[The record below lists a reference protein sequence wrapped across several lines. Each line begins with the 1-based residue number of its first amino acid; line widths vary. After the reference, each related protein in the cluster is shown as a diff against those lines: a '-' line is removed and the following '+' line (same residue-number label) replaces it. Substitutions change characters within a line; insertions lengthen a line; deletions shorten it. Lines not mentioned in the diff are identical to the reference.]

1 MAQFSTKHAISSY
14 YASAMTTSNK
24 KYPNTSPLEVVAESN
39 LEMVTRDGVT
49 LRADVYHP
57 TDNKRYP
64 ALVCRT
70 PYQKLTPRYIEAA
83 TDLAARGYCVV
94 MQDFRG
100 RYASDGDYEWMWR
113 ERTETHDTPDG
124 YDTIEWAAKLEWSDG
139 RVGTWGHSNASWAI
153 WMMLDSQPP
162 SLTSTLAS
170 GISQN
175 ILDINFGVF
184 ETGRRLEWTYMM
196 GADMR
201 RRAELTDGAT
211 TPAEASKR
219 WDSVE
224 RGKYIWW
231 LPLGD
236 IPGKVFSELNDQLQD
251 YHRNQNGEFQHFDD
265 IHSKIQTPVYQIT
278 SWWDR
283 LIGTIDN
290 FQGLTTNGPE
300 ELRDK
305 HRLIIGPWGHDATQF
320 VGKIGPIDYGPDATT
335 TYADLI
341 ARWYDYDLK
350 GIDNGLAEEAPVQM
364 WVLGEDKWRGE
375 NEWPLA
381 RTEYTNFYLHSQGS
395 ANTVGGDGL
404 LSTEKPSS
412 AESGS
417 DEYDYDPRDPVMSLM
432 SSNSQAAPVDQSPH
446 DHREDILVYDFPVFD
461 RELEVT
467 GPVSLKLWAKTDGP
481 DTDFTA
487 KLAIVY
493 EAGLAVNLTYGI
505 MRTQYRNGYENPTL
519 LEPGELAEYTIMLNP
534 IGCMFKPG
542 QKLRLYVSSS
552 DFPNFDRNHN
562 TGKDYWSDAEL
573 RTAHQAI
580 LHSADHPSH
589 LVLPVIPR

>member
-1 MAQFSTKHAISSY
+1 MTSSD
-14 YASAMTTSNK
+14 K
-24 KYPNTSPLEVVAESN
+24 KYPNYFPLEVAVESN
-39 LEMVTRDGVT
+39 LELTTRDGVV
-49 LRADVYHP
+49 LRADIYHP
-57 TDNKRYP
+57 VGGSQYP

-70 PYQKLTPRYIEAA
+70 PYQKLTPRYVETA

-94 MQDFRG
+94 IQDFRG

-162 SLTSTLAS
+162 SLTSALTS

-175 ILDINFGVF
+175 ILDITFGIF
-184 ETGRRLEWTYMM
+184 ETGRRLDWTYMM
-196 GADMR
+196 AADMR
-201 RRAELTDGAT
+201 RRSELGDGVT
-211 TPAEASKR
+211 TPDEAAKR
-219 WDSVE
+219 WNEVE

-236 IPGKVFSELNDQLQD
+236 IPDNVFSELNPQLQA
-251 YHRNQNGEFQHFDD
+251 YHREQNVEFQHFGD
-265 IHSKIQTPVYQIT
+265 IHPKVQTPIYQIT
-278 SWWDR
+278 GWWDR

-290 FQGLTTNGPE
+290 FEGITTNGPE

-305 HRLIIGPWGHDATQF
+305 HRLIIGPWGHDATQYT
-320 VGKIGPIDYGPDATT
+320 GEIGPIEYGPDAAT

-341 ARWYDYDLK
+341 ARWYDFDLK
-350 GIDNGLAEEAPVQM
+350 DADNGLADEAPVQM

-395 ANTVGGDGL
+395 ANTVGGDGS
-404 LSTEKPSS
+404 LSVKAPGASEV
-412 AESGS
+412 GQ
-417 DEYDYDPRDPVMSLM
+417 DEYKYDPRDPVMSLM
-432 SSNSQAAPVDQSPH
+432 RADSQAAPVDQSPH
-446 DHREDILVYDFPVFD
+446 DHRKDILVYDFPVFD
-461 RELEVT
+461 SELEIT
-467 GPVSLKLWAKTDGP
+467 GPISLRLWAKTDGP
-481 DTDFTA
+481 DTDWTA
-487 KLAIVY
+487 KLAVVY
-493 EAGLAVNLTYGI
+493 EDGLSVNLTYGI
-505 MRTQYRNGYENPTL
+505 MRAQYRYGYENPIL
-519 LEPGELAEYTIMLNP
+519 LDPDEVPEYSIKLNP

-573 RTAHQAI
+573 RVAQQTI
-580 LHSADHPSH
+580 FHSADRPSH
-589 LVLPVIPR
+589 LILPVIPR

>member
-1 MAQFSTKHAISSY
+1 
-14 YASAMTTSNK
+14 MTTSDK
-24 KYPNTSPLEVVAESN
+24 KYPNSSPLEVVVESN
-39 LEMVTRDGVT
+39 QELTTRDGVI

-57 TDNKRYP
+57 VGNEKYP

-70 PYQKLTPRYIEAA
+70 PYHKLTPRYVETA

-162 SLTSTLAS
+162 SLASTLAS

-175 ILDINFGVF
+175 ILDINFGIF

-201 RRAELTDGAT
+201 RRAELDDGAT
-211 TPAEASKR
+211 TPGVASKR
-219 WDSVE
+219 WDEVE

-231 LPLGD
+231 LPLAE
-236 IPGKVFSELNDQLQD
+236 IPSNVFSELDPQLQK
-251 YHRNQNGEFQHFDD
+251 YHREQNGEFQHFGD
-265 IHSKIQTPVYQIT
+265 IHPKVQTPIYQIT
-278 SWWDR
+278 GWWDR
-283 LIGTIDN
+283 LIGTIDHYE
-290 FQGLTTNGPE
+290 GLTTNGPE

-305 HRLIIGPWGHDATQF
+305 HRLIIGPWGHDATQYT
-320 VGKIGPIDYGPDATT
+320 GKIGPVDYGPDAAT

-341 ARWYDYDLK
+341 ARWYDFDLK
-350 GIDNGLAEEAPVQM
+350 GIDNGLGAEAPVQM

-381 RTEYTNFYLHSQGS
+381 RTEYTEFYLHSQVS
-395 ANTVGGDGL
+395 ANTVGGDGS
-404 LSTEKPSS
+404 LSLDKPSS
-412 AESGS
+412 GEGET
-417 DEYDYDPRDPVMSLM
+417 DEYKYDPRDPVMSLIRAD
-432 SSNSQAAPVDQSPH
+432 SQAAPVNQSPH

-461 RELEVT
+461 EELEIT

-481 DTDFTA
+481 DTDWTA
-487 KLAIVY
+487 KLAVVY
-493 EAGLAVNLTYGI
+493 EDGMAVNLTYGI
-505 MRTQYRNGYENPTL
+505 MRAQYRNGYENPTL
-519 LEPGELAEYTIMLNP
+519 LEPGEVAEYTIKLNP

-573 RTAHQAI
+573 RVAQQAI
-580 LHSADHPSH
+580 YHSADRPSH

>member
-1 MAQFSTKHAISSY
+1 
-14 YASAMTTSNK
+14 MTTSNK
-24 KYPNTSPLEVVAESN
+24 KYPNSSPLEVVTDSN

-83 TDLAARGYCVV
+83 TDLSARGYCVV

-113 ERTETHDTPDG
+113 ERTDTHDTPDG
-124 YDTIEWAAKLEWSDG
+124 YDTIEWAAKLDWSDG

-175 ILDINFGVF
+175 ILDINFGIF

-196 GADMR
+196 AADTR
-201 RRAELTDGAT
+201 RRAELSDGAT
-211 TPAEASKR
+211 TPSEASKR

-265 IHSKIQTPVYQIT
+265 IHSKIKTPVFQIT

-320 VGKIGPIDYGPDATT
+320 VSKIGPIDYGPDATT

-350 GIDNGLAEEAPVQM
+350 GIDNGMAEEAPVQM

-395 ANTVGGDGL
+395 ANTVDGDGS
-404 LSTEKPSS
+404 LSTERPSIS
-412 AESGS
+412 ESGF

-461 RELEVT
+461 RELELT

-493 EAGLAVNLTYGI
+493 EDGLAVNLTYGI

-519 LEPGELAEYTIMLNP
+519 LEPAELAECTIKLNP

-573 RTAHQAI
+573 RTAHQTI
-580 LHSADHPSH
+580 LHSANYPSH
-589 LVLPVIPR
+589 LMLPVIPR

>member
-1 MAQFSTKHAISSY
+1 MTSSD
-14 YASAMTTSNK
+14 K
-24 KYPNTSPLEVVAESN
+24 KYPNSFPLEVAVESN
-39 LEMVTRDGVT
+39 LELTTRDGIV
-49 LRADVYHP
+49 LRADIYHP
-57 TDNKRYP
+57 VGGSQYP

-70 PYQKLTPRYIEAA
+70 PYQKLTPRYVETA

-162 SLTSTLAS
+162 SLTSTLTS

-175 ILDINFGVF
+175 ILDITFGIF
-184 ETGRRLEWTYMM
+184 ETGRRLNWTYMM
-196 GADMR
+196 AADMR
-201 RRAELTDGAT
+201 RRTELDDGVT
-211 TPAEASKR
+211 TPDEAVKR
-219 WDSVE
+219 WNEVE

-236 IPGKVFSELNDQLQD
+236 IPGNVFSDLNPQLQT
-251 YHRNQNGEFQHFDD
+251 YHREQNVEFQHFGD
-265 IHSKIQTPVYQIT
+265 IHTKVQTPIYQIT
-278 SWWDR
+278 GWWDR

-290 FQGLTTNGPE
+290 FEGLTTNGPE
-300 ELRDK
+300 ELRNK
-305 HRLIIGPWGHDATQF
+305 HRLIIGPWGHDATQYT
-320 VGKIGPIDYGPDATT
+320 GEIGPIDYGPDAAT

-341 ARWYDYDLK
+341 ARWYDFDLK
-350 GIDNGLAEEAPVQM
+350 GADNGLADEAPVQM

-395 ANTVGGDGL
+395 ANTVGGDGS
-404 LSTEKPSS
+404 LSVKAPAASEVGK
-412 AESGS
+412 
-417 DEYDYDPRDPVMSLM
+417 DEYKYDPRDPVMSLM
-432 SSNSQAAPVDQSPH
+432 RADSQAAPVDQSPH
-446 DHREDILVYDFPVFD
+446 DHRKDILVYDFPVFD
-461 RELEVT
+461 SELEIT
-467 GPVSLKLWAKTDGP
+467 GPISLRLWAKTDGL
-481 DTDFTA
+481 DTDWTA

-493 EAGLAVNLTYGI
+493 EDGLSVNLTYGI
-505 MRTQYRNGYENPTL
+505 MRAQYRYGYENPTL
-519 LEPGELAEYTIMLNP
+519 LDPDEVPEYSIKLNP

-573 RTAHQAI
+573 RVAQQTI
-580 LHSADHPSH
+580 FHSADRPSH
-589 LVLPVIPR
+589 LILPVIPR

>member
-1 MAQFSTKHAISSY
+1 MY
-14 YASAMTTSNK
+14 DCSAMTTSNK
-24 KYPNTSPLEVVAESN
+24 KYPNSSPLEVVAESN
-39 LEMVTRDGVT
+39 LEMVTCDGVT

-57 TDNKRYP
+57 TDNKQYP

-100 RYASDGDYEWMWR
+100 RYASDGDYEWMWQ
-113 ERTETHDTPDG
+113 ERLETHDTPDG
-124 YDTIEWAAKLEWSDG
+124 YETIEWAAKLEWSDG

-170 GISQN
+170 GISKN
-175 ILDINFGVF
+175 ILDINFGIF

-196 GADMR
+196 AADMR
-201 RRAELTDGAT
+201 RRAELSDGPI
-211 TPAEASKR
+211 TPTEASKR

-251 YHRNQNGEFQHFDD
+251 YHRNQNGEFQHFGD
-265 IHSKIQTPVYQIT
+265 IHSKIRTPVYQIT

-300 ELRDK
+300 EFRDK

-320 VGKIGPIDYGPDATT
+320 VGKIGPVDYGPDATT

-350 GIDNGLAEEAPVQM
+350 GIDNGMADEAPVQM

-381 RTEYTNFYLHSQGS
+381 RAEYTNYYLHSQGS
-395 ANTVGGDGL
+395 ANAVGGDGS
-404 LSTEKPSS
+404 LSTDKPSA

-432 SSNSQAAPVDQSPH
+432 SRNSQAAPVDQSPH
-446 DHREDILVYDFPVFD
+446 DHREDILVYDFPVSD
-461 RELEVT
+461 SELEVT

-493 EAGLAVNLTYGI
+493 EDGLAVNLTYGI
-505 MRTQYRNGYENPTL
+505 MRTQYRNGYETPTL
-519 LEPGELAEYTIMLNP
+519 LEPGELTEYTIKLNP

-562 TGKDYWSDAEL
+562 TGKDYWSDVEL
-573 RTAHQAI
+573 RTAHQTI
-580 LHSADHPSH
+580 LNSADHPSH

>member
-1 MAQFSTKHAISSY
+1 MTSSD
-14 YASAMTTSNK
+14 K
-24 KYPNTSPLEVVAESN
+24 KYPNSFPLEVAVESN
-39 LEMVTRDGVT
+39 LELTTRDGVV
-49 LRADVYHP
+49 LRADIYHP
-57 TDNKRYP
+57 VGGSQYP

-70 PYQKLTPRYIEAA
+70 PYQKLTPRYVETA

-94 MQDFRG
+94 IQDFRG

-162 SLTSTLAS
+162 SLTSALTS

-175 ILDINFGVF
+175 ILDITFGIF
-184 ETGRRLEWTYMM
+184 ETGRRLDWTYMM
-196 GADMR
+196 AADMR
-201 RRAELTDGAT
+201 RRSELGDGVT
-211 TPAEASKR
+211 TPDEAAKR
-219 WDSVE
+219 WNEVE

-236 IPGKVFSELNDQLQD
+236 IPDNVFSELNPQLQA
-251 YHRNQNGEFQHFDD
+251 YHREHNVEFQHFGD
-265 IHSKIQTPVYQIT
+265 IHPKVQTPIYQIT
-278 SWWDR
+278 GWWDR

-290 FQGLTTNGPE
+290 FEGLTTNGPE

-305 HRLIIGPWGHDATQF
+305 HRLIIGPWGHDTTQYT
-320 VGKIGPIDYGPDATT
+320 GEIGPIDYGPNAAT

-341 ARWYDYDLK
+341 ARWYDFDLK
-350 GIDNGLAEEAPVQM
+350 GADNGLADEAPVQM

-395 ANTVGGDGL
+395 ANTVGGDGS
-404 LSTEKPSS
+404 LSVKAPAASEVGK
-412 AESGS
+412 
-417 DEYDYDPRDPVMSLM
+417 DDYKYDPRDPVMSLM
-432 SSNSQAAPVDQSPH
+432 RADSQAAPVDQSPH
-446 DHREDILVYDFPVFD
+446 DHRKDILVYDFPVFD
-461 RELEVT
+461 SELEIT
-467 GPVSLKLWAKTDGP
+467 GPISLRLWAKTDGP
-481 DTDFTA
+481 DTDWTA
-487 KLAIVY
+487 KLAVVY
-493 EAGLAVNLTYGI
+493 EDGLSVNLTYGI
-505 MRTQYRNGYENPTL
+505 MRAQYRYGYENPIL
-519 LEPGELAEYTIMLNP
+519 LDPDEVPEYSIKLNP

-573 RTAHQAI
+573 RVAQQTI
-580 LHSADHPSH
+580 FHSADRPSH
-589 LVLPVIPR
+589 LILPVIPR